1 MARKSFAQ
9 AQEDN
14 KNNNRDYTPSFYLNK
29 EKDSTFIRFL
39 FNNLDDVSIHSI
51 HSVAM
56 PGKSGKTYFAQVD
69 CVGDGCPFCKH
80 ATKDTPFSRA
90 RDMGYM
96 PVLQIYNENGEYEPT
111 FKVFNR
117 SVVWMS
123 DVLVGFEARYG
134 LDNIVEIERVG
145 SGNKTTY
152 MLYPAMKG
160 YKGQELPE
168 LPPLEKLL
176 DDFEVTQEAIED
188 GIRTWTVEDMER
200 YIATG
205 SPYENNND
213 NEEEDKPVV
222 VTRRRG
228 F

>member
-1 MARKSFAQ
+1 
-9 AQEDN
+9 
-14 KNNNRDYTPSFYLNK
+14 
-29 EKDSTFIRFL
+29 
-39 FNNLDDVSIHSI
+39 
-51 HSVAM
+51 
-56 PGKSGKTYFAQVD
+56 
-69 CVGDGCPFCKH
+69 
-80 ATKDTPFSRA
+80 
-90 RDMGYM
+90 
-96 PVLQIYNENGEYEPT
+96 
-111 FKVFNR
+111 
-117 SVVWMS
+117 
-123 DVLVGFEARYG
+123 
-134 LDNIVEIERVG
+134 
-145 SGNKTTY
+145 

-176 DDFEVTQEAIED
+176 EDFEVTQEAIED

-200 YIATG
+200 YITTG